1 MMRIRNQESEY
12 SQYVLVRIIKYIN
25 IIIYLLLNRRI
36 DCTLLNYLFIIFE
49 YFFFIFKFRKI
60 LIIGR
65 LIIQ

>member
-12 SQYVLVRIIKYIN
+12 SQYVRIIKYIN

>member
-12 SQYVLVRIIKYIN
+12 SQYVRIIKYIN

-49 YFFFIFKFRKI
+49 YFFFFLNFVK
-60 LIIGR
+60 
-65 LIIQ
+65 